1 MGGARTKLQD
11 TGEGSIYYSRGE
23 TTFAEER
30 GHHKSPRMESLNLG
44 ADASEK
50 EKLREGD
57 DILARGRVG
66 GDAIKLAVGVG
77 GFAVDVNR

>member
-44 ADASEK
+44 ADATEK

-66 GDAIKLAVGVG
+66 RGVVQITVGVG
-77 GFAVDVNR
+77 GPIVDIS